1 MAWQL
6 GSFLHFFA
14 SSWQTACQNY
24 FLSVYNDVFVD
35 WVSNRILDEQVAQES
50 LFGTQGTLK
59 STTSSVFELYEI

>member
-1 MAWQL
+1 MAWQF

-50 LFGTQGTLK
+50 LFGT
-59 STTSSVFELYEI
+59 